1 MKPDY
6 KDFKCWAKVKMKEW
20 LDSDY
25 VNNLNLRICTF
36 TDGEPYIAGY
46 PHLSYSLFLYEHKA
60 VQEKSLKIN
69 KKRGV
74 RK

>member
-25 VNNLNLRICTF
+25 VNNLTLGFVLLQMGNLILL
-36 TDGEPYIAGY
+36 DI
-46 PHLSYSLFLYEHKA
+46 L
-60 VQEKSLKIN
+60 I
-69 KKRGV
+69 
-74 RK
+74 